1 MTYRAYKYYIICAGT
16 KWKGGN
22 VPNKKIGRPK
32 IENPRTERLFLRI
45 TKSEKE
51 EIFKKAEEKKMSV
64 TEFILSAIKKV
75 K

>member
-1 MTYRAYKYYIICAGT
+1 
-16 KWKGGN
+16 

>member
-1 MTYRAYKYYIICAGT
+1 M
-16 KWKGGN
+16 
-22 VPNKKIGRPK
+22 PNKKIGRPK

-51 EIFKKAEEKKMSV
+51 AIFKKAEEKKMSV